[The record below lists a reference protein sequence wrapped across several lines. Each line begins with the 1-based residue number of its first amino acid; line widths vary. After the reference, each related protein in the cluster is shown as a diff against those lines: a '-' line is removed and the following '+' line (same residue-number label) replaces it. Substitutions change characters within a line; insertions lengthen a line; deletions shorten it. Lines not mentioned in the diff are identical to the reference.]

1 MVPLDDLRLQ
11 TSERNS
17 FWVMLM
23 LQTQGELSE
32 SMSYFGLGSSNSSTQ
47 ARTHSPGRSSGGGFC
62 DQRQRARHLIN
73 DCLWF
78 TAVAQQRKVLQRRA
92 SRSCTSISSPGQ
104 TSPRSRMRYRL
115 AELRNSKQVF
125 GPPRWKCAGEER
137 SNRGRANG
145 VKGHQRGGV
154 QYLQPTTGAESKA
167 RLSRYKLQSW
177 CHFLGLPQSF
187 PVKYL
192 QALKLQLLRSAGP
205 LCAPAAGR
213 DVISQIWG
221 RCGISVTNTAKG
233 EGFPQSRFSVRAV
246 S

>member
-1 MVPLDDLRLQ
+1 
-11 TSERNS
+11 
-17 FWVMLM
+17 M

-47 ARTHSPGRSSGGGFC
+47 ARTHSPGRSSSSGGGGFC

-137 SNRGRANG
+137 SNRGRVNG

-167 RLSRYKLQSW
+167 RLSRYKLQRRVAE
-177 CHFLGLPQSF
+177 LVSF
-187 PVKYL
+187 PWLTTIISCEVF
-192 QALKLQLLRSAGP
+192 AGSEITASSLSRAP
-205 LCAPAAGR
+205 LCPSCR
-213 DVISQIWG
+213 QRRHQPDL
-221 RCGISVTNTAKG
+221 R
-233 EGFPQSRFSVRAV
+233 
-246 S
+246 

>member
-47 ARTHSPGRSSGGGFC
+47 ARTHSPGRSSSSGGGFC

-167 RLSRYKLQSW
+167 RLSRYKLQRRAAE
-177 CHFLGLPQSF
+177 LVSF
-187 PVKYL
+187 PWLTTIISCEVF
-192 QALKLQLLRSAGP
+192 AGSEITASSLSRAP
-205 LCAPAAGR
+205 LCPSCR
-213 DVISQIWG
+213 QRRHQPDL
-221 RCGISVTNTAKG
+221 R
-233 EGFPQSRFSVRAV
+233 
-246 S
+246 

>member
-47 ARTHSPGRSSGGGFC
+47 ARTHSPGRSSSSSSGGGFC

-73 DCLWF
+73 DYLWF
-78 TAVAQQRKVLQRRA
+78 TAVAQQCKVLQRWA
-92 SRSCTSISSPGQ
+92 SWSWTSISSPGQ

-115 AELRNSKQVF
+115 GELRNSKQVF

-137 SNRGRANG
+137 SNRQPFACVVGEQMGWKVIKEGACSTCSQRQEQRAKPG
-145 VKGHQRGGV
+145 
-154 QYLQPTTGAESKA
+154 
-167 RLSRYKLQSW
+167 SR
-177 CHFLGLPQSF
+177 
-187 PVKYL
+187 
-192 QALKLQLLRSAGP
+192 
-205 LCAPAAGR
+205 
-213 DVISQIWG
+213 VIS
-221 RCGISVTNTAKG
+221 
-233 EGFPQSRFSVRAV
+233 
-246 S
+246 